1 MTTNVSRALAV
12 VVTAL
17 IAMAVVQP
25 AGAHESRETGGYTAV
40 VGWAD
45 EPAYTGFPNAVNIS
59 LTDSAGEPVE
69 DLGDELQVEVLFGD
83 ETTGLMPL
91 EAAFDEPGLYQADVI
106 PTRAGTYSFHFTGT
120 IGDEPY
126 DETFA
131 SGEDTFAQPQN
142 PAEVSFPA
150 QDPTNGE
157 LAQSIEQLQSEV
169 GSDGSGSSST
179 TGFIGI
185 GLGAV
190 ALLVALGALLKSRA
204 G

>member
-1 MTTNVSRALAV
+1 MTMNISRALAV
-12 VVTAL
+12 VATAL
-17 IAMAVVQP
+17 MAMAVVQP
-25 AGAHESRETGGYTAV
+25 AGAHESRETGEYTAV
-40 VGWAD
+40 VGWAH

-59 LTDSAGEPVE
+59 LSDSAGEPVE

-91 EAAFDEPGLYQADVI
+91 EAAFDEPGLYEADVI

-126 DETFA
+126 DETFT
-131 SGEDTFAQPQN
+131 SGEDTFAQPRN
-142 PAEVSFPA
+142 TAEVSFPA

-157 LAQSIEQLQSEV
+157 LAQSIEQLRSEV
-169 GSDGSGSSST
+169 GSDGSGA

-190 ALLVALGALLKSRA
+190 ALFVALGALLKSRA

>member
-1 MTTNVSRALAV
+1 MTMHISRALAV
-12 VVTAL
+12 AATAL
-17 IAMAVVQP
+17 IAMAVVHP

-45 EPAYTGFPNAVNIS
+45 EPAYIGFPNAVNLS
-59 LTDSAGEPVE
+59 LSDSAGQPVE
-69 DLGDELQVEVLFGD
+69 GLGDELQVEVLFGD

-91 EAAFDEPGLYQADVI
+91 EAAFDEPGLYRADVI

-120 IGDEPY
+120 IGDESY
-126 DETFA
+126 DETFT
-131 SGEDTFAQPQN
+131 SGEDTFDQPRN
-142 PAEVSFPA
+142 TAEVSFPA

-157 LAQSIEQLQSEV
+157 LAESIEQLRSEV
-169 GSDGSGSSST
+169 DSDGSGT
-179 TGFIGI
+179 TGLIGI
-185 GLGAV
+185 GVGAV

>member
-1 MTTNVSRALAV
+1 MTTYLSRALAV
-12 VVTAL
+12 AVTTS

-25 AGAHESRETGGYTAV
+25 AGAHETRETGEYTAV

-45 EPAYTGFPNAVNIS
+45 EPAYTGFPNAVNLS
-59 LTDSAGEPVE
+59 LSDPAGEPVE

-91 EAAFDEPGLYQADVI
+91 EAAFNEPGFYEADVI
-106 PTRAGTYSFHFTGT
+106 PTRAGTYSFHFTGA
-120 IGDEPY
+120 IGGEPY
-126 DETFA
+126 DETFT

-142 PAEVSFPA
+142 TAEVSFPA

-157 LAQSIEQLQSEV
+157 LAQSIEQLRSEV
-169 GSDGSGSSST
+169 GSDGSGT

-185 GLGAV
+185 GLGVV

>member
-1 MTTNVSRALAV
+1 MTTSIPRALAV

-25 AGAHESRETGGYTAV
+25 AGAHETRETGEYTAV
-40 VGWAD
+40 VGWAN
-45 EPAYTGFPNAVNIS
+45 EPAYLGFPNAVNLRLS
-59 LTDSAGEPVE
+59 DPAGGPVE
-69 DLGDELQVEVLFGD
+69 GLGDELQVEVLFGD

-91 EAAFDEPGLYQADVI
+91 EAAFDEPGLYRADVI

-120 IGDEPY
+120 VGGEPY
-126 DETFA
+126 DETFT
-131 SGEDTFAQPQN
+131 SGEDTFDQPKN
-142 PAEVSFPA
+142 TAEVSFPA

-169 GSDGSGSSST
+169 GSGESGSPST
-179 TGFIGI
+179 AGVIGI